1 MSLFAEDKTQT
12 SQPRIALILFIEVVF
27 VKYVPFKSW
36 LLEVQN
42 NETIKIT

>member
-12 SQPRIALILFIEVVF
+12 RQPRIALIVFIEVVF
-27 VKYVPFKSW
+27 VKYAPFKSQ

>member
-12 SQPRIALILFIEVVF
+12 NQPSIALILFIEVVF
-27 VKYVPFKSW
+27 VKYSPFKTQ

>member
-1 MSLFAEDKTQT
+1 MSLLAEDKTQT
-12 SQPRIALILFIEVVF
+12 SQPRTALILFIEVVF
-27 VKYVPFKSW
+27 VKYVPFKTQ